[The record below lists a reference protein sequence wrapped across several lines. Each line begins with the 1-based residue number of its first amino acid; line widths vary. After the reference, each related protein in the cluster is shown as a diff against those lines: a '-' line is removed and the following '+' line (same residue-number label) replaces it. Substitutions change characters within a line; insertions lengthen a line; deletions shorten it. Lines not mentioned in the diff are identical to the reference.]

1 MYSSAQGAGAY
12 AQVGVQT
19 GVVDASPHRLIV
31 MLFQGARQAIALA
44 RMHLQRGELAQKG
57 LAIGKA
63 VRIIGGGLQQSL
75 NLEEGGQIAQRLDA
89 LYSYMLQRLTEA
101 NVQMSD
107 PLLAEVDA
115 LLATLEDA
123 WLGIAP
129 EVAKM
134 QPATAT
140 A

>member
-1 MYSSAQGAGAY
+1 
-12 AQVGVQT
+12 
-19 GVVDASPHRLIV
+19 
-31 MLFQGARQAIALA
+31 
-44 RMHLQRGELAQKG
+44 MHLQRGELAQKG

>member
-63 VRIIGGGLQQSL
+63 VRIIGGGVQQSL
-75 NLEEGGQIAQRLDA
+75 NLDEGGQIAQRLNTPYD
-89 LYSYMLQRLTEA
+89 YMLQRLTEA